1 MYLFFFKKCEVI
13 VNKQLNNFTKLQ
25 KNHTNMGLKRFSN
38 GNRGYCASDTI
49 TDCASATLQK
59 PIVQTLM
66 DKLGARMRA
75 LPSPF
80 WK

>member
-1 MYLFFFKKCEVI
+1 MWVC
-13 VNKQLNNFTKLQ
+13 KQTAEQFCKIAK

-59 PIVQTLM
+59 PIV
-66 DKLGARMRA
+66 
-75 LPSPF
+75 
-80 WK
+80 